1 MIATPSEDY
10 PWVLVEEN
18 HPAFRDREAA
28 ERYLKRKWA
37 NLPPGQR
44 NGSFLARVKV
54 YFEPDY
60 DIEVHPTPIDGG
72 HSHYE
77 SNEGKEKS
85 VDP

>member
-1 MIATPSEDY
+1 MSATPSADY
-10 PWVLVEEN
+10 PWILVEEN
-18 HPAFRDREAA
+18 HPAFPDEKAA

-60 DIEVHPTPIDGG
+60 DIEVHETPIGG
-72 HSHYE
+72 RHSSDE
-77 SNEGKEKS
+77 NKEAIKKALK
-85 VDP
+85 